1 MPRIV
6 PPRVARYSQE
16 ALECLAQGH
25 RGRRATETPAH
36 VARPYP
42 YLLPLTSY
50 LLPYSYLNDFSGSI
64 LAARRAGK

>member
-36 VARPYP
+36 VALPYP
-42 YLLPLTSY
+42 YL
-50 LLPYSYLNDFSGSI
+50 NDFNGSI

>member
-36 VARPYP
+36 
-42 YLLPLTSY
+42 
-50 LLPYSYLNDFSGSI
+50 
-64 LAARRAGK
+64 AAEPEGNHAERHQVVLCQKKSSPCLFPAVRQAD